1 MFLKS
6 YTPVTRGNLG
16 RTPGLTDIDLHA
28 DYPVTL
34 ARGTMRVMLDVF
46 NVFDRQS
53 VTSFDDDVELRAG
66 VTDPDFL
73 RPIAYQIPRTWRL
86 AARWEF

>member
-1 MFLKS
+1 
-6 YTPVTRGNLG
+6 
-16 RTPGLTDIDLHA
+16 
-28 DYPVTL
+28 
-34 ARGTMRVMLDVF
+34 MLDLF

-73 RPIAYQIPRTWRL
+73 RPIAYQTPRTWRL